1 MTKSQ
6 ALLTDLRMKRASI
19 LMYLRNLQESEEN
32 YDEQK
37 INELLDTLNKIQK
50 GIEVIENHLKNGG
63 E

>member
-6 ALLTDLRMKRASI
+6 ALLTDLSMKRASI

-37 INELLDTLNKIQK
+37 VNELLDTLNKLQK